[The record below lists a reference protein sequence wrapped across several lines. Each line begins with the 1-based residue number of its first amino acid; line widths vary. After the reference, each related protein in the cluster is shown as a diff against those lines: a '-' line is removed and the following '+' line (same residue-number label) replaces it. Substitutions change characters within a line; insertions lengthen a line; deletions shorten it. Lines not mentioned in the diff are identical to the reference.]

1 MRSVLNRVLK
11 SANFHSLAGNASFA
25 LFNALTFLVMARNLD
40 KELFG
45 VWIIY
50 LTASSLLNML
60 RLGLIGTGAIRAIS
74 LAEGDEERAYVGASY
89 QLGVYTFAVTAIL
102 FYASYF
108 ILKQFFPSS
117 YYYPVLLFYPLLSL
131 LNLPYNQA
139 SILTQA
145 RQTFN
150 HLFVLRLS
158 HGISMFLLIF
168 IYVRFFT
175 PQLPVLVLLHALTNL
190 LPGIIALWKGWDGL
204 TNYFHGRKQ
213 HLRELLRFGKYSTLI
228 SVGSSLLRSADTFIL
243 SMSAVMGAPAIA
255 IYAIPMKF
263 VEAVEIPLRS
273 FSATAYPKLSQSL
286 KQGKEG
292 FNEILH
298 GYNAG
303 TTLMVIPIILV
314 LALFAEPLLSF
325 VGGAEY
331 QESIQ
336 LQKIILFV
344 ILAYVFLL
352 PSDRYTG
359 VALFALDKPE
369 KNFYKTMLMLFANVA
384 LDLVAVFIF
393 RSLIAVALATL
404 VFTFLGVAY
413 GWYLVRKETG
423 VRVWDSISRSADYLG
438 RAWEHAGSY
447 LVSVNRRFKP

>member
-1 MRSVLNRVLK
+1 MRSVFNKVLK
-11 SANFHSLAGNASFA
+11 SGNFHSLAGNASFA
-25 LFNALTFLVMARNLD
+25 LFNALTFLVMARSLE

-45 VWIIY
+45 AWIIY

-60 RLGLIGTGAIRAIS
+60 RLGLVGTGAIRSIS

-89 QLGVYTFAVTAIL
+89 QLGVYTFAVTALL
-102 FYASYF
+102 FYGSYF
-108 ILKQFFPSS
+108 ILRQFFPSS
-117 YYYPVLLFYPLLSL
+117 YYYPVLLFYPMLSL

-145 RQTFN
+145 RQAFN
-150 HLFVLRLS
+150 HLFVLRLT
-158 HGISMFLLIF
+158 HGLSMFLLVF
-168 IYVRFFT
+168 FYVRTST
-175 PQLPVLVLLHALTNL
+175 PQLHVLILLHALSNV
-190 LPGIIALWKGWDGL
+190 LPGILAMWKGWDGL
-204 TNYFHGRKQ
+204 ASYFYSRKQ
-213 HLRELLRFGKYSTLI
+213 HLLELLRFGKYSTMI

-273 FSATAYPKLSQSL
+273 FSATAYPRLSQSL

-314 LALFAEPLLSF
+314 LVLFAGPLLSF
-325 VGGAEY
+325 VGGPEY

-336 LQKIILFV
+336 LQKHILFI
-344 ILAYVFLL
+344 ILAYIFLL

-369 KNFYKTMLMLFANVA
+369 KNFYKTMLMLVANVA
-384 LDLVAVFIF
+384 LDLIAVFVF
-393 RSLIAVALATL
+393 RSLIAVALATF

-413 GWYLVRKETG
+413 GWHLVNKETG
-423 VRVWDSISRSADYLG
+423 VRMAGSFARSADYVG
-438 RAWEHAGSY
+438 KAWGHAGSF
-447 LVSVNRRFKP
+447 LVALKGRPKA